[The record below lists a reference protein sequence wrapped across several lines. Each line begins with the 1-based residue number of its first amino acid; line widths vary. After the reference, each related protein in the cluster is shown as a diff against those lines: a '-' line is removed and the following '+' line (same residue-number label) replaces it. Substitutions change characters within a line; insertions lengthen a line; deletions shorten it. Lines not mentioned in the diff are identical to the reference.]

1 MSEIP
6 PHLNELRELDFQRYV
21 ACLYL
26 PEAYRSAAITL
37 YTFNAEINKIPQVVS
52 EPMPGE
58 IRIQWWRDLIKSG
71 NNVGSGPLANDL
83 VKIINQYQLP
93 AQSFDAFLEAKIFD
107 LYQDPMP
114 DLNTLEGYLGETE
127 SYLFQLV
134 AMISGLEQSRGLAD
148 ACGHSGVA
156 FGIANILSKL
166 GAIQSRGQIHIPLS
180 IIQKHGLDSD
190 KWFAEN
196 GADEKTNV
204 LKEVIE
210 LAVQHQRDA
219 ITAINKL
226 PKEHQSVFLPLA
238 FTKPKLKTV
247 QNEGVAVLSRTRPI
261 SPLKTHLT
269 CLKAALFGIS

>member
-1 MSEIP
+1 MSEIS
-6 PHLNELRELDFQRYV
+6 PHLQELRELDFQRYV

-26 PEAYRSAAITL
+26 PEAFRHAAITL
-37 YTFNAEINKIPQVVS
+37 YTFNAEINKIPQLVS

-58 IRIQWWRDLIKSG
+58 IRIQWWRDLFKSG

-83 VKIINQYQLP
+83 IEIIDQYQLP

-107 LYQDPMP
+107 LYQNPMP

-127 SYLFQLV
+127 SFLFQLV

-156 FGIANILSKL
+156 FGVSNILSNM
-166 GAIQSRGQIHIPLS
+166 GAIHSRGQIHVPLT
-180 IIQKHGLDSD
+180 ILQKHGLDAN
-190 KWFAEN
+190 KWFAED
-196 GADEKTNV
+196 GEDEKVKV
-204 LKEVIE
+204 LKEMIE
-210 LAVQHQRDA
+210 VAFQHQRDA

-226 PKEHQSVFLPLA
+226 PKEHRSVFLPMA

-247 QNEGVAVLSRTRPI
+247 QNEGAAVLSRTRPI
-261 SPLKTHLT
+261 SPLKTHLA
-269 CLKAALFGIS
+269 CLKAAFFGIS